1 MHLRRDAAYTAS
13 EIVVFVRQL
22 AQELGG
28 NQKGTVGRIELYPNL
43 VNVVAE
49 RAVLTV
55 DLRNTDQARLREAEQ
70 KLALYLESLAAR
82 QKFAESTRSLSQFEP
97 VPFPAEMV
105 SLVETTAREL
115 DFPCRR
121 LASGAGHD
129 AQMMARV
136 CPSGMIFVPSVDGLS
151 HNVREYTKP
160 DHLEAGVAVLM
171 HAVLRLSS

>member
-1 MHLRRDAAYTAS
+1 
-13 EIVVFVRQL
+13 
-22 AQELGG
+22 
-28 NQKGTVGRIELYPNL
+28 
-43 VNVVAE
+43 
-49 RAVLTV
+49 
-55 DLRNTDQARLREAEQ
+55 LREAEQ

-82 QKFAESTRSLSQFEP
+82 QKVAVSTRSLAQFEP

-171 HAVLRLSS
+171 HVFQVSHQSSYRWDHCVAATSTLSGGIPMRWGL

>member
-1 MHLRRDAAYTAS
+1 VRR
-13 EIVVFVRQL
+13 L

-70 KLALYLESLAAR
+70 RLAEFLDRLAAR
-82 QKFAESTRSLSQFEP
+82 EQLAISTRSLAQFEP

-105 SLVETTAREL
+105 SLVEATAREL

-121 LASGAGHD
+121 LPSGAGHD

-136 CPSGMIFVPSVDGLS
+136 CPAGMIFVPSVDGLS
-151 HNVREYTKP
+151 HNVGEYTKP
-160 DHLEAGVAVLM
+160 DHLRAGASVLM
-171 HAVLRLSS
+171 HCVLRLAS